1 MRVSLEMTS
10 LRALESRSGMTGEY
24 MSEISAKETTM
35 EKAKQPGPTAANT
48 LVTSSVENSTAKVS
62 KPFPMEQNTRVIF
75 QTIKQTG
82 AEF

>member
-1 MRVSLEMTS
+1 
-10 LRALESRSGMTGEY
+10 
-24 MSEISAKETTM
+24 M